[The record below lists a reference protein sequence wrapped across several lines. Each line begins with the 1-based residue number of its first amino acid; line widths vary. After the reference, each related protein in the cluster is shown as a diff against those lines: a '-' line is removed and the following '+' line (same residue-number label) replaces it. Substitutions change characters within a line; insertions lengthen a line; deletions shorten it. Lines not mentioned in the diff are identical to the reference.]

1 MTIKKQLLLSTWL
14 LISIFPSRFLE
25 FDNFSLSQTL
35 STSTNFS
42 VPWFQIKRVYCMLDI
57 LSFQYQKFHVKIY
70 WFENVSVYNENC
82 NDFQSFWQF
91 GPTWFIKILWLT
103 KTKSS
108 FLQFRIVVV
117 GIEGEGKAFLN
128 VPQLKLC
135 RRKNN
140 VIFMNK

>member
-35 STSTNFS
+35 STSTNFL

-70 WFENVSVYNENC
+70 WFENVTIFRAFDSLVLH
-82 NDFQSFWQF
+82 DLLKF
-91 GPTWFIKILWLT
+91 LWLT

-135 RRKNN
+135 RRMNN